1 MKTFCLRAALLAALL
16 VAAGSSL
23 IAGDLTPPKIIQ
35 TVEPRFPAT
44 LAQTTI
50 PSGEV
55 GVLLSL
61 DAEGHLTDVLV
72 TDYTH
77 EDFAKE
83 AVAVL
88 RQWRFE
94 PARLDGRAIGT
105 RLALKFNFT
114 TTTRVVSLTP
124 EDTMGMLLRQTG
136 MTSGRNLVCP
146 AGELDRPVTVLHAA
160 TPLHPGAALHTATG
174 RTLMDFYVDET
185 GRARLPV
192 ILHTTHPAFADAAT
206 RALADWQFAV
216 PTRHG
221 QPVIVRMQQEFLFP
235 AGS

>member
-1 MKTFCLRAALLAALL
+1 MNHVCFRAAFLAALL
-16 VAAGSSL
+16 LAAGPALS
-23 IAGDLTPPKIIQ
+23 AGSLTPPKIIQ

-44 LAQTTI
+44 LEQTAI
-50 PSGEV
+50 PDGEV
-55 GVLLSL
+55 GVLISL
-61 DAEGHLTDVLV
+61 DAGGSLADVLV

-77 EDFAKE
+77 KDFARE

-94 PARLDGRAIGT
+94 PARLDGRAVGT
-105 RLALKFNFT
+105 RMAIKFNFS

-124 EDTMGMLLRQTG
+124 LDTMSMLLRQTG
-136 MTSGRNLVCP
+136 MRPGHNLVCP
-146 AGELDRPVTVLHAA
+146 PRELDRPMTVLHAA
-160 TPLHPGAALHTATG
+160 TPLHPGPALNIPTG

-192 ILHTTHPAFADAAT
+192 ILQTTHPAFANAAL

-221 QPVIVRMQQEFLFP
+221 QPVIVRLQQEFVFV